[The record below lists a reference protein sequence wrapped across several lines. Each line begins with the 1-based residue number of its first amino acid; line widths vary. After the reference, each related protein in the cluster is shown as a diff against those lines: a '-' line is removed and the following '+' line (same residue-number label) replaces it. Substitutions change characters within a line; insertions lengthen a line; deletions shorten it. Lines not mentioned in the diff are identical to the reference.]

1 MKRTQRPRAPPPPQM
16 RGITHIVL
24 HGSIFKTSEASKL
37 LVTSVVCPRF
47 IHVIISNLLI
57 KYPLINRAYNYCW
70 ENGPMRFGPDAKV
83 FGIFNITHT
92 FQLIQLYGAHTQR
105 ERERVV

>member
-1 MKRTQRPRAPPPPQM
+1 M

-37 LVTSVVCPRF
+37 LVTSVVCLRF

-83 FGIFNITHT
+83 FGIFNITHISINPIIWST
-92 FQLIQLYGAHTQR
+92 HTQR
-105 ERERVV
+105 ERVV